1 MSPYT
6 LSDHALEQMLLEDA
20 PQGDVTTFALGIG
33 QRPAIMHFRAR
44 GAMTVCGSE
53 EAAAMGRLRGLTV
66 SLHAAS
72 GTRADACEP
81 LLSFRGPAA
90 SVHLV
95 WKTAQTLMEYLS
107 GIASAAD
114 EIVRAAREGHPDC
127 AVVCTRKTF
136 AGTKTASI
144 KAILAGGAS
153 AHRLNLSDSILLFDE
168 HRVLN
173 DAPPNETVAR
183 LRRQCPERP
192 VVVEVATTGEALR
205 WAEAGADVLQ
215 LEKWSAEAV
224 AGLRDRLQGRT
235 RAPRLAAAGGI
246 KAGNAAEY
254 ARAGADMLVTS
265 APYFA
270 PPRDVA
276 VTIAPD
282 TGASS

>member
-1 MSPYT
+1 MNPYILPDT
-6 LSDHALEQMLLEDA
+6 ELERMLLEDA
-20 PQGDVTTFALGIG
+20 PQGDITTFALGLG
-33 QRPAIMHFRAR
+33 PRRAVMHFRAR

-53 EAAAMGRLRGLTV
+53 EAAAMGRLRGLSV
-66 SLHAAS
+66 DLHAPS
-72 GTRADACEP
+72 GTQADP
-81 LLSFRGPAA
+81 RDLLLSFHGPAA
-90 SVHLV
+90 GVHAV

-107 GIASAAD
+107 GIASTAN
-114 EIVRAAREGHPDC
+114 EIVRAARGENPAC

-136 AGTKTASI
+136 PGTKSASI

-153 AHRLNLSDSILLFDE
+153 AHRLNLSDSLLLFDE

-173 DAPPNETVAR
+173 DIPSAETVSR
-183 LRRQCPERP
+183 LRARCPERP
-192 VVVEVATTGEALR
+192 VVVEVATTAEALH

-215 LEKWSAEAV
+215 LEKWSADAV
-224 AGLRDRLQGRT
+224 AVLRERLQSQT
-235 RAPRLAAAGGI
+235 HAPRLAAAGGI
-246 KAGNAAEY
+246 KAGNAADY

-282 TGASS
+282 TGAHP